1 MDKSHTNNYQQKEEK
16 QSDLSYR
23 ISMVMVNSNIS
34 ITPIPDMTCNIQFKQ
49 STEKIGKRGDEEH
62 QSRKHM
68 LTRLMSE
75 NIPVAKSFTIT
86 QESSFKLQTK

>member
-34 ITPIPDMTCNIQFKQ
+34 ITPIHDMTCNIQFKP
-49 STEKIGKRGDEEH
+49 SNEKIGKGGDEEH